1 MPYNCFVN
9 YLFELH
15 ETKALKLLSLITALL
30 TLISISLSAPLDA
43 KTWSE
48 EKLGKSVISID
59 RDLNKK
65 RWEKVIERSR
75 QALPHCIAIHSE
87 RHERCIVLLRNIN
100 LGYEKTHRF
109 NPAPKQIEQAY
120 ALSVEVLG
128 IKHLSAR
135 MSRRY
140 LYKYFL
146 FTERY
151 AEAIPLVNE
160 IIDVEAAGDND
171 PFKILER
178 INQLYALQ
186 GILENWP
193 EEESAL
199 LRLHAMTLEF
209 IGEESKDYK
218 AAGVALAENY
228 CIQKKYH
235 EFFELVKKQN
245 LEVPCKTK

>member
-1 MPYNCFVN
+1 VN

-15 ETKALKLLSLITALL
+15 ETKALKLLSLFTAFL
-30 TLISISLSAPLDA
+30 TLTSFSLSEPVDA
-43 KTWSE
+43 ETWSE
-48 EKLGKSVISID
+48 KKLEKSVISID
-59 RDLNKK
+59 RDLNQK
-65 RWEKVIERSR
+65 RWKKVIKRSQ
-75 QALPHCIAIHSE
+75 QALPHCTAIHSE

-109 NPAPKQIEQAY
+109 NPEPKQIEQAY
-120 ALSVEVLG
+120 KLSIEVLG
-128 IKHLSAR
+128 KNHLSAR

-146 FTERY
+146 FSERY

-160 IIDVEAAGDND
+160 IIDVEAAGEND

-186 GILENWP
+186 GILEHWP
-193 EEESAL
+193 EEEAAL

-209 IGEESKDYK
+209 IGEESQDFK

-228 CIQKKYH
+228 CVQKKYH

-245 LEVPCKTK
+245 LEVPCKTN